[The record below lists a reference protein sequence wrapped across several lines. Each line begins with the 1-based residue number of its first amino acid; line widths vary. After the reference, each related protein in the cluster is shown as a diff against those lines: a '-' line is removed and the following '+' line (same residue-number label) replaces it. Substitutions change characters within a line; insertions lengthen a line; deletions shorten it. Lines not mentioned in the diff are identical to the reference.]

1 MYKALD
7 SNIISDK
14 TVPGSMAKEVH
25 DISALGK
32 SPLKI
37 EIVQR
42 YLQNYP
48 LKEVAHELS
57 EGFLKGFRL
66 KYTGPRIH
74 RESPNL
80 LSAFQ
85 HMEALR

>member
-1 MYKALD
+1 MYKTLD
-7 SNIISDK
+7 SNIISDIEYQDK

-42 YLQNYP
+42 YLQNYIF
-48 LKEVAHELS
+48 KEVAQELS
-57 EGFLKGFRL
+57 DVFF
-66 KYTGPRIH
+66 
-74 RESPNL
+74 
-80 LSAFQ
+80 
-85 HMEALR
+85 